1 MKRIVLILLGSLPFF
16 HVARGQDSLLFTYR
30 DFYQEIL
37 ANHPIVKQS
46 NLINESAQRELLI
59 ARGGFDP
66 RLEGSF
72 DRKVYD
78 SKTYFNRG
86 DVYLKVPIWVAGADI
101 KVGYDRNVGETLSND
116 IRTGP
121 EGISYL
127 GLTIPIG
134 QGMLI
139 DYRRATLRQAE
150 VFQKIA
156 DTERVKLVNKVVLTA
171 AKDYWNWYF
180 AFKQFRLAAEFYDLA
195 NVRYDAIT
203 QRSNL
208 GEAAAIDTVEA
219 LVTLQDRQVQVD
231 QATLELRNARLLLS
245 NHLWGADQL
254 PLELPDGAIPQPA
267 VGRIVE
273 ANELVILRDMAR
285 IRHPEII
292 KYTFKQQQLKI
303 DERLGREMLKPMV
316 NLSASALYKGVTF
329 NGSETN
335 TGIRNAQD
343 NYKFMVELYFP
354 IFLRKERGKLQQIR
368 IKQVQTN
375 LEQQQVQREITT
387 EINTAFNDVKTL
399 EGQIRLQNRAVE
411 NQQILLRAEI
421 QKFGFGESSLFLV
434 NSRESK
440 LNELKV
446 KVELLRMKYEK
457 GLATLLF
464 ASGISNWENL

>member
-1 MKRIVLILLGSLPFF
+1 
-16 HVARGQDSLLFTYR
+16 
-30 DFYQEIL
+30 
-37 ANHPIVKQS
+37 
-46 NLINESAQRELLI
+46 
-59 ARGGFDP
+59 
-66 RLEGSF
+66 
-72 DRKVYD
+72 
-78 SKTYFNRG
+78 
-86 DVYLKVPIWVAGADI
+86 
-101 KVGYDRNVGETLSND
+101 
-116 IRTGP
+116 
-121 EGISYL
+121 
-127 GLTIPIG
+127 
-134 QGMLI
+134 
-139 DYRRATLRQAE
+139 
-150 VFQKIA
+150 
-156 DTERVKLVNKVVLTA
+156 
-171 AKDYWNWYF
+171 
-180 AFKQFRLAAEFYDLA
+180 
-195 NVRYDAIT
+195 
-203 QRSNL
+203 
-208 GEAAAIDTVEA
+208 
-219 LVTLQDRQVQVD
+219 
-231 QATLELRNARLLLS
+231 
-245 NHLWGADQL
+245 
-254 PLELPDGAIPQPA
+254 
-267 VGRIVE
+267 
-273 ANELVILRDMAR
+273 
-285 IRHPEII
+285 
-292 KYTFKQQQLKI
+292 
-303 DERLGREMLKPMV
+303 
-316 NLSASALYKGVTF
+316 LSASALYKGVTF